1 MLGLHG
7 GFSPGFLLSTCGRH
21 AHTAAPPRWHREE
34 MKSSLSSKA
43 GGRQMNRAGEKPGRG
58 YYACRAC
65 GRVIYLRRGA
75 DVLPPCP
82 ECKGE
87 EWEKL
92 S

>member
-1 MLGLHG
+1 
-7 GFSPGFLLSTCGRH
+7 
-21 AHTAAPPRWHREE
+21 
-34 MKSSLSSKA
+34 
-43 GGRQMNRAGEKPGRG
+43 MNRAGEKPGRG

>member
-1 MLGLHG
+1 MIGLHG
-7 GFSPGFLLSTCGRH
+7 GFSPGSLLSTCDRH
-21 AHTAAPPRWHREE
+21 ACTAAQRREE
-34 MKSSLSSKA
+34 LKSSLSSKA

-58 YYACRAC
+58 YYACRTC
-65 GRVIYLRRGA
+65 GRVIYLRRDT
-75 DVLPPCP
+75 DVLPTCP